1 MKLKKK
7 VKRTILVIIILIVA
21 VVGVLLANKYVFK
34 KENTKELKVVDN
46 ISKYG
51 YKLKENKPKA
61 YKDMFNELKEILNA
75 KEVDEDAYAKKI
87 SEMFVYDFYS
97 LEDKTAKT
105 DVGGVDFVYSG
116 ILENF
121 LKNAQNTY
129 YKYVESNIYGNRNQ
143 KLPVVTDIEVKDVNQ
158 KEFAYGDK
166 TDDKA
171 YFVDVKWSYTDEKFS
186 DYQDEATLVF
196 IHDDI
201 KLCLVELD

>member
-7 VKRTILVIIILIVA
+7 VKKTILIIFILIIVIA
-21 VVGVLLANKYVFK
+21 GIVLASKYIFNKDD
-34 KENTKELKVVDN
+34 TKELKVVDN

-51 YKLKENKPKA
+51 YKLKENKPKE
-61 YKDMFNELKEILNA
+61 YKKMFNELKEILNA
-75 KEVDEDAYAKKI
+75 KEVDEEAYAKKI

-97 LEDKTAKT
+97 LDDKAAKT
-105 DVGGVDFVYSG
+105 DVGGVDFVYDG
-116 ILENF
+116 VLENF

-129 YKYVESNIYGNRNQ
+129 YKYVESNIYNNRKQ
-143 KLPVVTDIEVKDVNQ
+143 KLPVVTDIEIKDINQ
-158 KEFAYGDK
+158 KAFAYGDK

-171 YFVDVKWSYTDEKFS
+171 YYVDVTWSYTDEKFQ
-186 DYQDEATLVF
+186 DYQKKATLVF